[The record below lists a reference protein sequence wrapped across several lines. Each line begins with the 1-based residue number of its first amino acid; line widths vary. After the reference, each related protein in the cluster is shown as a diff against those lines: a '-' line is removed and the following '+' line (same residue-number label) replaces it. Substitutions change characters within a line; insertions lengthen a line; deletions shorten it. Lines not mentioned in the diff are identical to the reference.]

1 MSAPTRISRA
11 RGGFCLSVT
20 GTVLLMAAAS
30 APSPFYPQLIQDLQL
45 PPVAATVIFAIYA
58 IPLLIALLVLGSAS
72 DRFGR
77 RRVLVF
83 GALLLAA
90 SLLLF
95 WAADSFTALLAA
107 RALQGLAAGLLIPA
121 MNAMMVDFEPAGR
134 PGAAALANTAAPMAG
149 LGIGAISAAGL
160 LDLHGIDA
168 GTVFLVLAALFVLI
182 AGTAGIIPEP
192 HHAQLR
198 DERRTPRR
206 RERISAP
213 TRRVLFSVVPAVIA
227 GWVTNGMFLALG
239 TVIIATQFAA
249 HTHVEEAL
257 SILVLAAAGVAAALL
272 LHRSRPRRI
281 SLFGSVSLGLGTLF
295 SVLALSVHSF
305 PGYLASVAI
314 VGAGFGTAFMGAM
327 RTLLPHVD
335 PEQRARVMAVIYTI
349 SYLAMSVPTV
359 LAGLLVPLL
368 TLPGAAIAL
377 GAVVV
382 LLSGTA
388 TVARLRLTDRA
399 GAASTS
405 VSPHQKG
412 TVRS

>member
-1 MSAPTRISRA
+1 MNAPTRTSRA

-77 RRVLVF
+77 RRVLIV

-95 WAADSFTALLAA
+95 WAADSFTKLLTA

-121 MNAMMVDFEPAGR
+121 LNAMMVDFEPAGR

-160 LDLHGIDA
+160 LDLQGIDA

-182 AGTAGIIPEP
+182 AGTAGTIPEP
-192 HHAQLR
+192 HHAPLR
-198 DERRTPRR
+198 DERPTLARR
-206 RERISAP
+206 KRLPAS
-213 TRRVLFSVVPAVIA
+213 TRRVLVSVVPAVIA

-239 TVIIATQFAA
+239 PVIISTQFAA

-281 SLFGSVSLGLGTLF
+281 SLFGTVSLGLGALF

-382 LLSGTA
+382 LLSITA

-405 VSPHQKG
+405 VSPQQKG
-412 TVRS
+412 TVRT